1 MRFKIA
7 QLFDNPDP
15 GFPDYGE
22 MIRRAGLEVDVVKTN
37 CATEADIVQAGSE
50 ADGII
55 GYAAYQPFSRRVI
68 EQLARCRFI
77 MTLGIGYDLLDV
89 DAATERGILAA
100 NVPDYCQEEMSDHV
114 MALILAWTRR
124 IIKLRD
130 VVRAGGWRR
139 DPEPSIQRGI
149 WPTMSRLSDQTLG
162 IIGLGRIG
170 RSLVPKARG
179 FGMRIIGHDPY
190 LAAEEFET
198 LGVEQVDLE
207 GLLSQSDFISLHVPL
222 TSTTRHLLG
231 RAQLEK
237 TKPSAYLV
245 NTARGGLIDQ
255 AALYEALCS
264 GKLAGAALDVTDPEP
279 ISPDDPL
286 LTLENV
292 IVTPHSAHASIPA
305 LIAVLTRPAEEMI
318 RVIRGE
324 WPVGLINHAAKDRY
338 RKRWGVTGSAG
349 SEAR

>member
-1 MRFKIA
+1 MPFKVA
-7 QLFDNPDP
+7 QLFDPEP
-15 GFPDYGE
+15 GFPDYGQ
-22 MIRRAGLEVDVVKTN
+22 MIRQAGLEVEVVKTS
-37 CATEADIVQAGSE
+37 CATEADIIRAGKE

-55 GYAAYQPFSRRVI
+55 GYAMYQPFPRRVI

-77 MTLGIGYDLLDV
+77 MTMGIGYELLDV
-89 DAATERGILAA
+89 DAATEHGILVA

-130 VVRAGGWRR
+130 LVRAGGWTHE
-139 DPEPSIQRGI
+139 PEPAIQRGI
-149 WPTMSRLSDQTLG
+149 WPTMSRLAGQTLG

-179 FGMRIIGHDPY
+179 FGMRIIAHDPY
-190 LAAEEFET
+190 LESEQFGEI
-198 LGVEQVDLE
+198 GVEQVDLDT
-207 GLLSQSDFISLHVPL
+207 LLAQADIVSLHVPL
-222 TSTTRHLLG
+222 TPTTRHMLG
-231 RAQLEK
+231 REQLEK
-237 TKPSAYLV
+237 LKPSAYLV

-255 AALYEALCS
+255 VALCQALTS

-279 ISPDDPL
+279 IRADDPL
-286 LTLENV
+286 LSLENV

-318 RVIRGE
+318 RVMRGE
-324 WPVGLINHAAKDRY
+324 WPVGLINQEAKKIY
-338 RKRWGVTGSAG
+338 SQRWGSSVSSGAS
-349 SEAR
+349 R